1 MVPLKVF
8 EKKRLIKLEI
18 GLARARQKQDKRE
31 VIKKRGSTQDRES
44 SSTIKKIDSN
54 QKDR

>member
-31 VIKKRGSTQDRES
+31 VIKKREDQRRIEKALRQSKR
-44 SSTIKKIDSN
+44 
-54 QKDR
+54 